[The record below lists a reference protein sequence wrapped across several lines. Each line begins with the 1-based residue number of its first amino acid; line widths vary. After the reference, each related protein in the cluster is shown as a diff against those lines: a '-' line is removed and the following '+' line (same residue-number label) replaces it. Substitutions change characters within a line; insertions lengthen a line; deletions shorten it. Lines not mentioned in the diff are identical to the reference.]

1 MDLPQLNAPV
11 GPETL
16 GHCFACGENNP
27 IGLKL
32 KPRYDGE
39 KVTAVFT
46 PTVDHQGWFNITH
59 GGILYTLLDEVT
71 AYSVL
76 CGGYSFGVTAKS
88 SVRFKSPAATDVEL
102 LASAWVTKATS
113 RLIETHGQLQ
123 NPDGTIVAEVESS
136 FLLGQRCTKAFI
148 WDMDGVIVDSG
159 EPHFQSWHEAFAMR
173 GVSYTR
179 EHFHDFFG
187 TRDDLIIKRMLGDV
201 SAEDIREIE
210 DWKEAR
216 YRELVNGNVKVLP
229 GVMPLLKV
237 MKSRGFKV
245 ALGTS
250 APLENVHAVAA
261 DIGLDEYFDAV
272 VHGREVGEGK
282 PSPEIYLTAA
292 ERLGADP
299 ADCIVFEDS
308 PHGVEA
314 ARKAGMKCVAITNS
328 HPAEE
333 LSAATRV
340 VDSLEEIDLIQ
351 LIRWV

>member
-1 MDLPQLNAPV
+1 MELPQLNAPV
-11 GPETL
+11 GKETL
-16 GHCFACGENNP
+16 GHCFACGEDNP

-59 GGILYTLLDEVT
+59 GGILYTVLDEVT
-71 AYSVL
+71 AYSTL
-76 CGGYSFGVTAKS
+76 CAGFSFGVTAKS
-88 SVRFKSPAATDVEL
+88 NVRFRSPGTTGVEI
-102 LASAWVTKATS
+102 LASAWVTKSTS
-113 RLIETHGQLQ
+113 RLVETSGSLTS
-123 NPDGTIVAEVESS
+123 PDGTVLAEIQSS
-136 FLLGQRCTKAFI
+136 FIPGQRCSQAFI

-159 EPHFQSWHEAFAMR
+159 EPHFQSWQEAFAKR

-179 EHFHDFFG
+179 ELFHEFFG
-187 TRDDLIIKRMLGDV
+187 TRDDLIIKKMLGDV

-216 YRELVNGNVKVLP
+216 YRELVNGNVRVFP

-237 MKSRGFKV
+237 MKSGGFKV
-245 ALGTS
+245 GLGTS
-250 APLENVHAVAA
+250 APLENVHAIAA
-261 DIGLDEYFDAV
+261 DIGLDEYFSAV
-272 VHGREVGEGK
+272 VHGREVSEGK

-292 ERLGADP
+292 ERLEVDP
-299 ADCIVFEDS
+299 ANCIVFEDS

-314 ARKAGMKCVAITNS
+314 ARQAGMKCVAVTNS

-333 LSAATRV
+333 LSAANRV
-340 VDSLEEIDLIQ
+340 VQSLEEIDLIQ
-351 LIRWV
+351 LIRWI